1 MATVM
6 VSKALLDEIRAKC
19 NQMKSQEIEKMGLEY
34 KQPELSVQLLVD
46 EMWGGRLH
54 LQRLY
59 MATHLG
65 ANALRVLDRGSCV
78 DVTIKHPEFGRLH
91 VGGYLPKDN
100 EKFVLPPEFG
110 RYSGTPTVKLPE
122 GHPWGEGIVSFH
134 RTHSELD
141 LKYNAIYDQL
151 HRYLNQCPSLN
162 AAVKGLPEIIMY
174 IPKEYKERMERK
186 VERAKTER
194 VAASAESVDVGSLV
208 TAAVAFRIG
217 RTP

>member
-19 NQMKSQEIEKMGLEY
+19 NRMKSQEIEKMGLEY
-34 KQPELSVQLLVD
+34 KQPEIPVRLLVD
-46 EMWGGRLH
+46 EMWGDRLH

-65 ANALRVLDRGSCV
+65 SNALNVLDRSGRV
-78 DVTIKHPEFGRLH
+78 DVDVKNEEHGRLH
-91 VGGYLPKDN
+91 VGGYSPKGN
-100 EKFVLPPEFG
+100 EKFVLPPEFR
-110 RYSGTPTVKLPE
+110 RYSGTPKVMLPE

-134 RTHSELD
+134 RTRRELN

-162 AAVKGLPEIIMY
+162 AAVKALPEILMY
-174 IPKEYKERMERK
+174 ISEEYKQRMNSK